1 VLEDG
6 AATVP
11 DLILGIAYLDHE
23 EGDEGV
29 GLDVVQRER
38 FAALAA
44 PLGKQLEDQGQILQA
59 LDDLFRIRNF
69 LGVQIQIHQ
78 FSQIRI
84 TIVPFYTLCIYLSKQ
99 PKHAYIF
106 GFKTGQES

>member
-1 VLEDG
+1 MLEDG

-44 PLGKQLEDQGQILQA
+44 PLGEQLEDQGQILQA
-59 LDDLFRIRNF
+59 LDILFRIRNLF
-69 LGVQIQIHQ
+69 GV
-78 FSQIRI
+78 RI
-84 TIVPFYTLCIYLSKQ
+84 KNPSNSLDPDHYRTLSNL
-99 PKHAYIF
+99 
-106 GFKTGQES
+106 